1 MPKYQFPLSDQD
13 DYRGRILFTTII
25 ETPASIDQAALDRV
39 SNASSEGIGDVLSA
53 LKDFGTKEI
62 QSGYA
67 TPGEY
72 AKARSLFVAIFLE
85 EDISIFPGFL

>member
-13 DYRGRILFTTII
+13 DYRGRVLFTTII

-39 SNASSEGIGDVLSA
+39 SNATSEGIGDVLSA

-62 QSGYA
+62 LLSMPLLKCTPCGLMRQNQSQ
-67 TPGEY
+67 T
-72 AKARSLFVAIFLE
+72 LF
-85 EDISIFPGFL
+85 